1 MSQYPQYPQGPY
13 SPMKSEHPQ
22 AQTVLILGIVSLF
35 VAPLGFV
42 AWYMGGKA
50 KKQIAAGAPYNWGGS
65 LKTGYV
71 LGKVFGIITIVGYS
85 LLILFWILYIA
96 FFAWLM
102 TQF

>member
-50 KKQIAAGAPYNWGGS
+50 KKQIAAGAPYNWGGGIQI
-65 LKTGYV
+65 GYII
-71 LGKVFGIITIVGYS
+71 GIITGILFIVGAV
-85 LLILFWILYIA
+85 IWIMAIM
-96 FFAWLM
+96 FFMAVP
-102 TQF
+102 TS